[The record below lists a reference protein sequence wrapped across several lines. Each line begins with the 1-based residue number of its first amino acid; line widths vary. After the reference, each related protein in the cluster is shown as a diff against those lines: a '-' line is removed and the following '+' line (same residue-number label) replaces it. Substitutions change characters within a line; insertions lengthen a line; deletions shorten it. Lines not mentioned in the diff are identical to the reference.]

1 MASPPMPQLPRRGP
15 RVPESCLAVG
25 ASRTTEMINEI
36 AADAPPLRTALPDI
50 PRPSNVST
58 ANMSSVLNTL
68 ERNDMIARARSAM
81 ASSTLSSNELA
92 GHVAQV
98 AARRAAIRVAPTHGG
113 SSGLDAVGRGVRD
126 ASATGWRLGRR
137 IEDGV
142 MGDRRGELRDLVLLA
157 YPVDDQW
164 SAMTTAG
171 IQDALI
177 S

>member
-36 AADAPPLRTALPDI
+36 AADAPSTPPSFEQSSPDI
-50 PRPSNVST
+50 ARPSNVST

-68 ERNDMIARARSAM
+68 ERYDMIARARSAM

-98 AARRAAIRVAPTHGG
+98 AAHRAAIRVAPTHGG
-113 SSGLDAVGRGVRD
+113 SSGLDAVRSRR
-126 ASATGWRLGRR
+126 SRR
-137 IEDGV
+137 IR
-142 MGDRRGELRDLVLLA
+142 DRLA
-157 YPVDDQW
+157 TRAKD
-164 SAMTTAG
+164 
-171 IQDALI
+171 
-177 S
+177 

>member
-1 MASPPMPQLPRRGP
+1 
-15 RVPESCLAVG
+15 
-25 ASRTTEMINEI
+25 MINEI
-36 AADAPPLRTALPDI
+36 AADAPSTPPSFEQRSPDI
-50 PRPSNVST
+50 ARPSNVST

-68 ERNDMIARARSAM
+68 ERYDMIARARSAM

-98 AARRAAIRVAPTHGG
+98 AAHRAAIRVAPTHGG